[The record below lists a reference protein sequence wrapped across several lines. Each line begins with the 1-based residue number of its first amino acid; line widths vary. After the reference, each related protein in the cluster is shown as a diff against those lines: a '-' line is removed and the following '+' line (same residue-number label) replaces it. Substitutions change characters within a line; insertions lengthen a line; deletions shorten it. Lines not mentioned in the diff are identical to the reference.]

1 MKAVVCKAFGSMDDL
16 VVEDVPAP
24 RPAEGEVSIAIK
36 ACGVNFPDVLLVQ
49 GKYQVK
55 PMLPFSPGIE
65 IAGVVK
71 AVGEGVAHVKPGDAV
86 ATSLQHGGF
95 AEEAVAPAAGVVPL
109 PAGLDFKIAAGFTLA
124 YGTAYHA
131 LKDAARLVR
140 GETLLV
146 LGAAGGVGLAAVELG
161 KLMGARVIAAASSA
175 AKLAT
180 CERVGA
186 DEVINY
192 EQEDLRDA
200 LQRVTGSR
208 GVDVVYDPVGAR
220 FAEPAIRS
228 LAWRGRYLVIG
239 FAGGEIPRI
248 PLNLALLMERSIIGV
263 YWGAWTAREPEANR
277 ANLAQVLE
285 WIVAGKLKPL
295 VSRAFPLEQA
305 AAALAELANRRV
317 LGKIVL
323 VTDPRMAAAD

>member
-1 MKAVVCKAFGSMDDL
+1 MRAVVCEAFGEIDDL
-16 VVEDVPAP
+16 VVTDVPAP
-24 RPAEGEVSIAIK
+24 RPGRGEVLVRVA
-36 ACGVNFPDVLLVQ
+36 ACGVNFPDVLMVQ

-55 PMLPFSPGIE
+55 PPLPFTPGVE
-65 IAGVVK
+65 IAGTV
-71 AVGEGVAHVKPGDAV
+71 AEVGAGVAHVGPGDAV
-86 ATSLQHGGF
+86 AATLPHGGF
-95 AEEAVAPAAGVVPL
+95 AELAVAPAGGVVPL
-109 PAGLDFKIAAGFTLA
+109 PRGIDSRIAGGVVLA

-131 LKDAARLVR
+131 LNDRARLAR

-146 LGAAGGVGLAAVELG
+146 LGAAGGVGLAAVDLG
-161 KLMGARVIAAASSA
+161 KLMGARVIAAASSE

-180 CERVGA
+180 CERFGA

-192 EQEDLRDA
+192 EQEDLREA
-200 LQRVTGSR
+200 LKRLTGGK
-208 GVDVVYDPVGAR
+208 GVDVAYDPVGAR

-239 FAGGEIPRI
+239 FAGGDIPRI
-248 PLNLALLMERSIIGV
+248 PLNLPLLMERAIIGV
-263 YWGAWTAREPEANR
+263 YWGAWTAREPDANR

-285 WIVAGKLKPL
+285 WVAAGRLKPL

-305 AAALAELANRRV
+305 TAALAELANRRV

-323 VTDPRMAAAD
+323 VTDPGLADAR

>member
-1 MKAVVCKAFGSMDDL
+1 MKAVLCKELGAIGGL
-16 VVEDVPAP
+16 VVEDVPSP
-24 RPAEGEVSIAIK
+24 RAGPGQVVVRVK

-55 PMLPFSPGIE
+55 PALPFSPGVE

-71 AVGEGVAHVKPGDAV
+71 EVGAGVTNVKPGDPVAGAV
-86 ATSLQHGGF
+86 PYGGF
-95 AEEAVAPAAGVVPL
+95 AEEVLAPAQNVVPI
-109 PAGLDFKIAAGFTLA
+109 PANLDFRVAAAFTLT
-124 YGTAYHA
+124 YGTSYHA
-131 LKDAARLVR
+131 LVDRAQLQA

-161 KLMGARVIAAASSA
+161 KCLGARVIAAASSEE
-175 AKLAT
+175 KLAV
-180 CERVGA
+180 CKGFGA

-192 EQEDLRDA
+192 EREDLREA
-200 LQRVTGSR
+200 LKRVAADK

-220 FAEPAIRS
+220 FAEPAVRS

-239 FAGGEIPRI
+239 FAGGEIPKI
-248 PLNLALLMERSIIGV
+248 PLNLPLLMERSIVGV

-277 ANLAQVLE
+277 TNLALVLD
-285 WIVAGKLKPL
+285 WIMHGKLKPL
-295 VSRAFPLEQA
+295 VSKTFPLGRA
-305 AAALAELANRRV
+305 VDALDELTGRRA

-323 VTDPRMAAAD
+323 VVGADGAD

>member
-1 MKAVVCKAFGSMDDL
+1 MKAVVCRAFGAIDDL

-24 RPAEGEVSIAIK
+24 RPGKGEVLIGVK

-55 PMLPFSPGIE
+55 PALPFSPGVE
-65 IAGVVK
+65 VAGVVK
-71 AVGEGVAHVKPGDAV
+71 DVGAGVAHVKPGDAV
-86 ATSLQHGGF
+86 AAALQHGGF
-95 AEEAVAPAAGVVPL
+95 AEEAVAPAGSVIPV
-109 PAGLDFKIAAGFTLA
+109 PAGLDFKVAAGFMLA

-131 LKDAARLVR
+131 LKDAARLAR

-180 CERVGA
+180 CERLGA

-192 EQEDLRDA
+192 EQEDVRDA
-200 LQRVTGSR
+200 LTRVTGGK

-220 FAEPAIRS
+220 FAEPAMRS

-239 FAGGEIPRI
+239 FAGGDIPRI

-263 YWGAWTAREPEANR
+263 YWGAWTAREPGANR
-277 ANLAQVLE
+277 ANLTQVLD
-285 WIVAGKLKPL
+285 WIFAGKLKPL
-295 VSRAFPLEQA
+295 VSRAFPLGRA
-305 AAALAELANRRV
+305 TAALAELANRRV

-323 VTDPRMAAAD
+323 VTDPGMADVD